1 MIATMVRQHDRG
13 RAMTDTDSLAARDWK
28 RAVLAGMADRCPSC
42 GQAPLFAHGLR
53 TASQCPA
60 CGQDWSAQRAD
71 DFPAYL
77 VILILGHVLVPI
89 VVMANMAWDLPLL
102 PQMIGWCVA
111 AAVIAVLMI
120 RPAKGAVIGVQW
132 ALRMGGFGKQ

>member
-1 MIATMVRQHDRG
+1 
-13 RAMTDTDSLAARDWK
+13 MTDTDSLAARDWK
-28 RAVLAGMADRCPSC
+28 KAVLAGLADRCPSC
-42 GQAPLFAHGLR
+42 GQAPLFARGLR
-53 TASQCPA
+53 TVPSCPA

-89 VVMANMAWDLPLL
+89 VVMANMAWDLPLW

-111 AAVIAVLMI
+111 AALIAVLMI

-132 ALRMGGFGKQ
+132 ALRMGGFGTR

>member
-1 MIATMVRQHDRG
+1 MIEATES
-13 RAMTDTDSLAARDWK
+13 AERDWK
-28 RAVLAGMADRCPSC
+28 LAAVRGGAGRCPCC
-42 GQAPLFAHGLR
+42 GAAPLFAGWLKPVAR
-53 TASQCPA
+53 CAA

-89 VVMANMAWDLPLL
+89 VVAVNLAWDWPEGL
-102 PQMIGWCVA
+102 QMILWPALATLLAVA
-111 AAVIAVLMI
+111 MI

-132 ALRMGGFGKQ
+132 ALRMGGFGARVAGR